1 MTRRFTDEQII
12 GALEQAG
19 TQHGAAALLGMD
31 ARGYERRIKRIRDG
45 RSIESLTQAAVGN
58 LREGQAADEQVRGR
72 STLYDAQTGEAK
84 LEWVKTA
91 RDDDAV
97 RAALG
102 AVFDGFSDKIP
113 RTRLR
118 ARPKVADD
126 NLLACFVVT
135 DYHLGSLAWGEET
148 GDDNWDLSK
157 AEDLLVRW
165 FESAI
170 ASAPPAGQVV
180 LAQLGDACHYDSL
193 EAVTPGHGHVLDSDT
208 RLQLLAR
215 TVIRVMRRVID
226 MLAQRYEQVHV
237 IYAEGNH
244 DLATSAYMRE
254 WLAAHYEAEP
264 RVTVDTSPDPY
275 YAVEHGSVSLFF
287 HHGHLTKSG
296 ELDRALAGKF
306 RPLLGRTTHS
316 YAHVGHLHHKTV
328 QESSLMTVEQHQTL
342 AAATAFES
350 RHGYRSGRSAQVIT
364 YHRDHGEVGRVRL
377 TPEMIA
383 TESLRSTDA

>member
-1 MTRRFTDEQII
+1 MAARKYTDDQIL
-12 GALEQAG
+12 AAVEQAG
-19 TQHGAAALLGMD
+19 SQRGAAALLGMS
-31 ARGYERRIKRIRDG
+31 ARGCERRIKNIREG
-45 RSIESLTQAAVGN
+45 RSLDAQRQALVGN
-58 LREGQAADEQVRGR
+58 LSEGEAVDEQVRGR

-84 LEWVKTA
+84 LEWVKTS

-97 RAALG
+97 RSALQ
-102 AVFDGFSDKIP
+102 AVFNGFSDDIP

-118 ARPKVADD
+118 VRPKGVDQ
-126 NLLACFVVT
+126 NLMACFVIT

-148 GDDNWDLSK
+148 GDDNWDLAK

-165 FESAI
+165 FEAAI
-170 ASAPPAGQVV
+170 AAAPPAKRVV

-254 WLAAHYEAEP
+254 WLAAHYEAEQ
-264 RVTVDTSPDPY
+264 RVTVDISPDPY
-275 YAVEHGSVSLFF
+275 YAVEHGDVSLFF
-287 HHGHLTKSG
+287 HHGHLTKPG

-350 RHGYRSGRSAQVIT
+350 RHGYKSGRSAQVIT

-377 TPEMIA
+377 TPEMVA
-383 TESLRSTDA
+383 A

>member
-1 MTRRFTDEQII
+1 MAARKFSDDQILAAI
-12 GALEQAG
+12 DQAG
-19 TQHGAAALLGMD
+19 TQRGAAALLGLD
-31 ARGYERRIKRIRDG
+31 SRGFERRLKNIREG
-45 RSIESLTQAAVGN
+45 RSVDAQRQAVVEN
-58 LREGQAADEQVRGR
+58 LREGQAADERVRGR
-72 STLYDAQTGEAK
+72 STLYDAQTGEPK
-84 LEWVKTA
+84 LEWVRTA

-97 RAALG
+97 RAAIR
-102 AVFDGFSDKIP
+102 AAFEGFSDKIP
-113 RTRLR
+113 RARLR
-118 ARPKVADD
+118 VRPKIADD
-126 NLLACFVVT
+126 NLLACFVIT

-148 GDDNWDLSK
+148 GDGNWDLAK
-157 AEDLLVRW
+157 AEDLLVSW

-170 ASAPPAGQVV
+170 AAAPPAKRVV

-226 MLAQRYEQVHV
+226 MLSQRYEQVHV

-254 WLAAHYEAEP
+254 WLAAHYEAEQ

-275 YAVEHGSVSLFF
+275 YAVEHGDVSLFF
-287 HHGHLTKSG
+287 HHGHLTKPG

-350 RHGYRSGRSAQVIT
+350 RHGYKAGRSAQVIT
-364 YHRDHGEVGRVRL
+364 YHKHHGEVGRVRL

-383 TESLRSTDA
+383 A